1 MPESSQPTIVL
12 VRGAQV
18 VPRTEDGVIPIAT
31 QRHMAGRAKATIAD
45 VDASHA
51 SMGAWPAAT
60 LAAGPA
66 VVEAV
71 S

>member
-12 VRGAQV
+12 VRGARA
-18 VPRTEDGVIPIAT
+18 VPGTEDGVIPIAT
-31 QRHMAGRAKATIAD
+31 QRHTAEGANATITE
-45 VDASHA
+45 VEASHV
-51 SMGAWPAAT
+51 SMVARPNAT
-60 LAAGPA
+60 LAAVQA

>member
-12 VRGAQV
+12 VRGARV

-45 VDASHA
+45 VEASHV
-51 SMGAWPAAT
+51 SMVARPDSTLTAAQ
-60 LAAGPA
+60 A